1 LRLAILSDTHEQH
14 RDVDLPAVD
23 LLIHADDWTFFSKRM
38 KAVEDFNDWLAEQP
52 IRHKTV
58 LVPGNH
64 EFYLEADPPRRSLT
78 DNATVLIGERLSVEG
93 LNLWGSPVTPLY
105 GGAFGISDPKGRALH
120 YAQIPADTHILITH
134 GPPYGT
140 LDGLPGTNEHQG
152 CLVLLEAVKCIRPL
166 LHIFGH
172 VHSGYGIL
180 QTADTTFVKAALT
193 WSGWRHSKQANPI
206 QSWPELN
213 RI

>member
-1 LRLAILSDTHEQH
+1 MAENRRKHRSMRHHAFSRHALRVEIQGCLNLGVPQQLLNSFCVCAASHQKSYREETSTLRLAILSDTHEQH

-23 LLIHADDWTFFSKRM
+23 LLIHAGDWTFFSKRM

-93 LNLWGSPVTPLY
+93 LNLWVP
-105 GGAFGISDPKGRALH
+105 
-120 YAQIPADTHILITH
+120 Q
-134 GPPYGT
+134 
-140 LDGLPGTNEHQG
+140 
-152 CLVLLEAVKCIRPL
+152 
-166 LHIFGH
+166 
-172 VHSGYGIL
+172 
-180 QTADTTFVKAALT
+180 
-193 WSGWRHSKQANPI
+193 
-206 QSWPELN
+206 
-213 RI
+213 